1 MHGQTLSWITYI
13 FFNFK
18 SLKVDRVHTFFASK
32 SLDWDWTVDWLVSS
46 SESDM
51 SEREEV
57 LDMALEPPM
66 VMSMLDTILPA
77 PSKTKLNDFQN
88 C

>member
-18 SLKVDRVHTFFASK
+18 SLKIDRVNTFFASK
-32 SLDWDWTVDWLVSS
+32 SLDWDWTVLLVSS

-77 PSKTKLNDFQN
+77 PSETKFNDFQT